1 MRTHLQKPFDRC
13 YWVVPN
19 KFLAG
24 EYPGSKDSR
33 EALEKVSRL
42 VNCGIRRIINLME
55 EDERN
60 YGNERFVPYEN
71 ILRDFSKSLGLTVN
85 VTRHPIR
92 DLQVPSQK
100 EMVQILD
107 SIDRSLAEGLPVYVH
122 CWGGVGRTG
131 TVVGCYLIRHD
142 MVTQRD
148 VLDRIAYLRREE
160 LTAYRQSPETS
171 EQRRMVQN
179 WTAGQ

>member
-1 MRTHLQKPFDRC
+1 MKTHLQKPFDRC

-33 EALEKVSRL
+33 EALGKVSGL

-55 EDERN
+55 ENETN
-60 YGNERFVPYEN
+60 FANERFVSYEEVLHAVSDN
-71 ILRDFSKSLGLTVN
+71 FGMNVK
-85 VTRHPIR
+85 VTRHPIK
-92 DLQVPSQK
+92 DLHVPSVR
-100 EMVQILD
+100 EIIQILD
-107 SIDRSLAEGLPVYVH
+107 SIDQSIDEGLPVYVH

-148 VLDRIAYLRREE
+148 VLDRIAFLRREE
-160 LTAYRQSPETS
+160 LTSYRQSPETAV
-171 EQRRMVQN
+171 QRRMVQN
-179 WTAGQ
+179 WKAGQ